1 MIVSITNRIRG
12 ELITLLPDVRI
23 YDSIDDEITSF
34 PCIVLEENTNME
46 NLATRTSGGNQHTQ
60 SIIEINVFTTGNTK
74 KSDALDIADS
84 IDDLLSGE
92 YRLPRIMGEPI
103 ANLDKSIYRYITRY
117 SFLIGNDYKVY
128 RG

>member
-1 MIVSITNRIRG
+1 
-12 ELITLLPDVRI
+12 
-23 YDSIDDEITSF
+23 
-34 PCIVLEENTNME
+34 ME
-46 NLATRTSGGNQHTQ
+46 NLSTRTSGGNQHTQ

-74 KSDALDIADS
+74 KSDALEIADS

-103 ANLDKSIYRYITRY
+103 ANLDKNIYRYITRY